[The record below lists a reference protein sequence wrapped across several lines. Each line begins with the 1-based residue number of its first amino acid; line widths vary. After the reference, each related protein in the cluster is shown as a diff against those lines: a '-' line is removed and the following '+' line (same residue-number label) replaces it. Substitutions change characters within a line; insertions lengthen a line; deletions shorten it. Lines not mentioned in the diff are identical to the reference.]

1 MDNEIKSPQQQLDE
15 TLMYRGFGTSLNR
28 ESKRHI
34 DAGETEF
41 QLVHCTKIGNDDISY
56 QLYIGWS
63 EEQKKFYLNKF
74 DALLKPADK
83 PGQQFLHT
91 FYDREG
97 ITAKEAYNMLK
108 YGEQT
113 AVHKSMYKKGTSEKY
128 NAWMNLDTTAPKD
141 QFNNYPLNRY
151 TDNYYKKQ
159 PFVLADTLQQLPT
172 PIKGIEN
179 DKYLNSV
186 VRSLQRG
193 NAEQVTIM
201 HNGQEQPGILL
212 VNAKAGKVDVYDSQ
226 MQLIEN
232 KEQKA
237 QQKEQVTETTTDD
250 LKKKS
255 GQQQVSW
262 TKKDNRQ
269 GMRP

>member
-1 MDNEIKSPQQQLDE
+1 MENENKSPQQQLEE
-15 TLMYRGFGTSLNR
+15 TLMYRGFGKALNK
-28 ESKRHI
+28 EAQPHI
-34 DAGETEF
+34 AAGETEF
-41 QLVHCTKIGNDDISY
+41 QLVHSARIVNDDISY
-56 QLYIGWS
+56 QIYIRWS

-113 AVHKSMYKKGTSEKY
+113 AVYKSMFNKKGEKY
-128 NAWMNLDTTAPKD
+128 NAWMNLNTTAEKD
-141 QFNNYPLNRY
+141 RYNNYPLNRY
-151 TDNYYKKQ
+151 TDNYYKKH
-159 PFVLADTLQQLPT
+159 PFVLADALQQLPV
-172 PIKGIEN
+172 PVKEIE
-179 DKYLNSV
+179 DGKHIDSKI
-186 VRSLQRG
+186 RSLQRG
-193 NAEQVTIM
+193 NAEKVTIRC
-201 HNGQEQPGILL
+201 NGEEQPGILL
-212 VNAKAGKVDVYDSQ
+212 VNAEAGKIDVYDAR

-232 KEQKA
+232 KVEPAQ
-237 QQKEQVTETTTDD
+237 QQKEQATEAATDD

-255 GQQQVSW
+255 GQEQVSW
-262 TKKDNRQ
+262 AKRDNRQ